1 MIEAAPEETAE
12 DTPAREV
19 EVLGRDYYVYATR
32 SGIFEPAVELGE
44 TVDAG
49 TLCGSIWG
57 LEDIAD
63 PPQEQHFARD
73 GIVMCLRHPGL
84 AQKGDCLAHLAT
96 PVKS

>member
-1 MIEAAPEETAE
+1 MIEPDAAAAAE
-12 DTPAREV
+12 APPAREV

-32 SGIFEPAVELGE
+32 SGIFEPAVDLG
-44 TVDAG
+44 DAVTG
-49 TLCGSIWG
+49 GALCGALWG

-84 AQKGDCLAHLAT
+84 AEKGDCLAHLAT
-96 PVKS
+96 EVTA